1 MVDYLYT
8 ETAYY
13 GPKNYGAN
21 FVLHR
26 KIETGKAP
34 ATWKEFFGKA
44 TVDLPGQGQADIL
57 FPFFGISTEM
67 KPVLECV
74 QECFAIYESRA
85 QEAKRETLAEF
96 EEHMKNVS
104 KLKETGIVRSAP
116 ATEGERHVDSEGKP
130 AQPPAPKRRGI
141 ILP

>member
-13 GPKNYGAN
+13 GPKQCGAN

-26 KIETGKAP
+26 KIEAGKAP

-44 TVDLPGQGQADIL
+44 TVELPGQGSADIL

-74 QECFAIYESRA
+74 QECFAVYESRA
-85 QEAKRETLAEF
+85 QEAIKETLAEF
-96 EEHMKNVS
+96 EEHMKARAKATPRVATS
-104 KLKETGIVRSAP
+104 VP